1 MSFFILHRLNTV
13 GTCLWCCVC
22 LFTVNWRVIDKVERG
37 CNWEAFT
44 VCNGLACT
52 IAERQV
58 KLLDIF
64 LTNAANMSRSKEMIQ
79 VELCENL
86 QIDNKQENKKRRSDA
101 TLKVSGE
108 KFRSAFVPVN
118 QGSVSSWHHFISWIL
133 WKKCS
138 WGIAGHSLCCCYATV
153 KTPICSQPLAWY

>member
-1 MSFFILHRLNTV
+1 M
-13 GTCLWCCVC
+13 
-22 LFTVNWRVIDKVERG
+22 
-37 CNWEAFT
+37 
-44 VCNGLACT
+44 
-52 IAERQV
+52 IAECQV

-86 QIDNKQENKKRRSDA
+86 QIHSKQENKKRRSDS

-118 QGSVSSWHHFISWIL
+118 QGSVSS
-133 WKKCS
+133 
-138 WGIAGHSLCCCYATV
+138 
-153 KTPICSQPLAWY
+153 